1 MKLYVYT
8 LYFYNRTWYSVGTD
22 DYFFKSKDNTEQR
35 PTGYNDR
42 DLSIQNF
49 FNIDY
54 ETIFDI
60 SDYNEWITNKELI
73 FECNRESFLV
83 VMNEF
88 KRYLLNNKPEL
99 LL

>member
-8 LYFYNRTWYSVGTD
+8 LYFFNKTWYSVGTD
-22 DYFFKSKDNTEQR
+22 DYFFKSKNNNER
-35 PTGYNDR
+35 PTGYIEH
-42 DLSIQNF
+42 DLSIQQF

-60 SDYNEWITNKELI
+60 SDYDEWITNKELI
-73 FECNRESFLV
+73 FECDGESILA